1 MYVFS
6 VGVNQTHDPGI
17 ATVVLYQLSYRSSI
31 TGFFLENSHSLK
43 VHHFLF
49 CSSFT
54 LWVLH
59 ADLASLHFPSFY
71 GPDAAC
77 FSILPGEA
85 AWLLY
90 FHFFVCTQGQETY
103 TLWRICHVIPSES
116 LSQRSPWS
124 HWTPRAKVRPHQ
136 LKSLKNSCSAVMGSF
151 LSCADTFP
159 ISISHMSVLR
169 S

>member
-31 TGFFLENSHSLK
+31 TGFFLVNSHSLK

-59 ADLASLHFPSFY
+59 ADLASLQHHSTGQMQPASPSSLERQR
-71 GPDAAC
+71 DC
-77 FSILPGEA
+77 FTSI
-85 AWLLY
+85 
-90 FHFFVCTQGQETY
+90 FFVCTQGQETY